1 MSLLGRKRG
10 RPTTRI
16 HFNMILKQFRTFLK
30 HQLHLKYDI
39 PIILVD
45 DVEFAKKVQAFGEIS
60 SENIVHISV
69 VNRHPMD
76 ILRTVAH
83 EYVHYKQH
91 LEKGIPRK
99 TSHAG
104 DATENQANAKAGE
117 LMRKY
122 GNLHPELFDL
132 MPIR

>member
-1 MSLLGRKRG
+1 MSLLGKRKG
-10 RPTTRI
+10 RPLSKI
-16 HFNMILKQFRTFLK
+16 QFDLILKKFLVFLK
-30 HQLHLKYDI
+30 QQLNLTYDI
-39 PIILVD
+39 PIILID
-45 DVEFAKKVQAFGEIS
+45 DAEFAKKVEAFGEIS
-60 SENIVHISV
+60 NKNVIHISII
-69 VNRHPMD
+69 NRHPMD

-91 LEKGIPRK
+91 MEKGIHHRS
-99 TSHAG
+99 SHAG
-104 DATENQANAKAGE
+104 SATENQANAKAGE

>member
-1 MSLLGRKRG
+1 MSLLGKGKG
-10 RPTTRI
+10 RSITKPQ
-16 HFNMILKQFRTFLK
+16 FEVILKRFIVFLK
-30 HQLHLKYDI
+30 QQLHLTYDI
-39 PIILVD
+39 PIILID
-45 DVEFAKKVQAFGEIS
+45 DAEFAKKVEAFGEIS
-60 SENIVHISV
+60 SNNIIHISII
-69 VNRHPMD
+69 NRHPMD

-91 LEKGIPRK
+91 MEKGNHRRS
-99 TSHAG
+99 SHAG
-104 DATENQANAKAGE
+104 SATENQANAKAGE

>member
-1 MSLLGRKRG
+1 MSKRG
-10 RPTTRI
+10 RSITRTQLEEI
-16 HFNMILKQFRTFLK
+16 IKKFLIFLK
-30 HQLHLKYDI
+30 KELRFSHDVPL
-39 PIILVD
+39 ILVD
-45 DVEFAKKVQAFGEIS
+45 DVEFAKKVEAFGEIS
-60 SENIVHISV
+60 SKNIIHVSV

-83 EYVHYKQH
+83 EYAHYKQH
-91 LEKGIPRK
+91 LEKGSLHGS
-99 TSHAG
+99 SHAG
-104 DATENQANAKAGE
+104 SVTENQANAKAGE

>member
-1 MSLLGRKRG
+1 MQ
-10 RPTTRI
+10 
-16 HFNMILKQFRTFLK
+16 FDAILKRFIIFIKQ
-30 HQLHLKYDI
+30 QLRLTYDI

-45 DVEFAKKVQAFGEIS
+45 DADFAKKINAFGEIS
-60 SENIVHISV
+60 SNNVVHISII
-69 VNRHPMD
+69 NRHPMD

-99 TSHAG
+99 ISHAG

>member
-1 MSLLGRKRG
+1 MSLIGKRLG

-16 HFNMILKQFRTFLK
+16 QFDSILKRFITFVK
-30 HQLHLKYDI
+30 SQLGLTYDI

-45 DVEFAKKVQAFGEIS
+45 DAEFSKKIKAFGMMTDKNVIRVS
-60 SENIVHISV
+60 II
-69 VNRHPMD
+69 NRHPMD

-83 EYVHYKQH
+83 EYVHYKQVV
-91 LEKGIPRK
+91 EKGPNSSSSRPG
-99 TSHAG
+99 SSA
-104 DATENQANAKAGE
+104 ENQANAKAGE